1 MLLTFFDF
9 ITQGLLKKNKWVA
22 KIYFPVY
29 WVFSFLTLSIL
40 YRPLI
45 YNFLDNKFGKRLILS
60 LTPFYILILVITSLE
75 YRNSN
80 YLDHDSNS
88 SAEIANK
95 ENYFDMLT
103 EEEDYPGDAVIPSK
117 VITTPYLQVF
127 IPYAEK
133 IEDRIF
139 AYNDSIKPKE
149 DLRGLS
155 STITF
160 SSKGNNWGMSTRQ
173 KDSIRSIYLKTFNE
187 SYSFQIDTLQLDS
200 DFVIT
205 TSPKG
210 QLGFETYLNIE
221 NLSEGKHLLRVKRK
235 RKEKGEIVSVTEAS
249 IPFWYF
255 NN

>member
-1 MLLTFFDF
+1 M
-9 ITQGLLKKNKWVA
+9 
-22 KIYFPVY
+22 
-29 WVFSFLTLSIL
+29 
-40 YRPLI
+40 
-45 YNFLDNKFGKRLILS
+45 
-60 LTPFYILILVITSLE
+60 TPFYILILVITSIE

-160 SSKGNNWGMSTRQ
+160 SSKGKNRGMSTRQ

-187 SYSFQIDTLQLDS
+187 TYSFQIDTLQLDS
-200 DFVIT
+200 DFLIT
-205 TSPKG
+205 TSQKG

-235 RKEKGEIVSVTEAS
+235 RKEKGAIVSVTEAS